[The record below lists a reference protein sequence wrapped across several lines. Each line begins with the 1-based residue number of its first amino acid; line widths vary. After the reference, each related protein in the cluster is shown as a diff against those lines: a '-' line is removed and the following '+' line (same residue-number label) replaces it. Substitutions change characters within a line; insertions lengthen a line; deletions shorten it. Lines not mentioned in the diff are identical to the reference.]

1 MLTFKCINKTAPEY
15 LSSLVTIR
23 KTSRYNLR
31 SNTGKLLQ
39 DNTARSKKTLG
50 DRAFSNNTARSKKT
64 LGDRAF
70 SNASATVWNSLPV
83 LIRNQE
89 NFSIFKSLL
98 KTHYFREA
106 FNV

>member
-1 MLTFKCINKTAPEY
+1 MSYEFSFPYLLVVLTP
-15 LSSLVTIR
+15 
-23 KTSRYNLR
+23 RYNLR

-50 DRAFSNNTARSKKT
+50 DRAFSN
-64 LGDRAF
+64 
-70 SNASATVWNSLPV
+70 ASAIVWNSLPV
-83 LIRNQE
+83 FIRSQE
-89 NFSIFKSLL
+89 NFSTFKSLL